1 MNAKTMNIIDQL
13 FLEARTHNTWLDRA
27 VSIDQIRQ
35 IYDLVKMAP
44 TSANCSPARFVFLT
58 TQEAKEKLRPALFSG
73 NIEKTMTA
81 PVTVLV
87 ATDKKFY
94 EKLPELFPYADA
106 KSWFTSSE
114 AMANETAFRNSS
126 LQAAYLIMACRS
138 LGLDTGPMSGFDTKQ
153 VDELFFADTNHHIN
167 LIINIGYGDN
177 QKVYKRL
184 PRLSFE
190 DTCKIE

>member
-13 FLEARTHNTWLDRA
+13 FLEARTHSTWLDRT

-58 TQEAKEKLRPALFSG
+58 TPEAKEKLKPALFSG
-73 NIEKTMTA
+73 NIEKTITA

-87 ATDKKFY
+87 ATDEKFY

-114 AMANETAFRNSS
+114 AMAQETAFRNSS

-138 LGLDTGPMSGFDTKQ
+138 LGLDTGPMSGFDAKQ
-153 VDELFFADTNHHIN
+153 VDELFFADTNHRIN
-167 LIINIGYGDN
+167 LIINIGYGDH
-177 QKVYKRL
+177 QKVYNRL